1 MFIKQFYLQFFN
13 FKNNLYLKFKP
24 SFYLNTL
31 RTKLFLGQ
39 PFDQEFYM
47 ILNVAVGGDYLDN
60 PKPDTKWNYPAAE
73 MWVDYVRV
81 KPLDVRFFFYYL
93 KKLL

>member
-1 MFIKQFYLQFFN
+1 
-13 FKNNLYLKFKP
+13 
-24 SFYLNTL
+24 
-31 RTKLFLGQ
+31 
-39 PFDQEFYM
+39 M